1 MRLRKEIKIVATFK
15 SKNSPQGKGGL
26 PLGKKS
32 CKDCPM
38 VSSTQMVV
46 LQKKVKHRKCFLI
59 PSGFCQR
66 QRIKVCSR

>member
-1 MRLRKEIKIVATFK
+1 MRLRKEIKIKATFK
-15 SKNSPQGKGGL
+15 SKNTPQGKGRL

-46 LQKKVKHRKCFLI
+46 LQKKVKHRK
-59 PSGFCQR
+59 
-66 QRIKVCSR
+66 